1 MSGNPSDYVPFVSL
15 LRQLQL
21 SGGNLRASLAKELG
35 ISLAELNAL
44 AHVAEQVG
52 LTPKKL
58 SELMDLTTG
67 AMTTMIDRLERAGL
81 LVRQPHPTD
90 RRSLLLALTPGGG
103 HAIKWV
109 NGLYLD
115 AAAAAFAT
123 SPKTDMA
130 GQLEFFTALVK
141 ALDGATPRQ
150 SHATAD

>member
-1 MSGNPSDYVPFVSL
+1 MSVNPPDYVPFVSSW
-15 LRQLQL
+15 RQLQL
-21 SGGNLRASLAKELG
+21 SGGNFRATLARELG

-44 AHVAEQVG
+44 SHVAEQVD

-81 LVRQPHPTD
+81 LARQPHPTD

-115 AAAAAFAT
+115 AAAAAFAN
-123 SPKTDMA
+123 SPNNDLA
-130 GQLEFFTALVK
+130 GQMEFFAALVK
-141 ALDGATPRQ
+141 ALDSATQRHI
-150 SHATAD
+150 HATAG